1 MFGGRAARVV
11 DRLAVHSH
19 GGSPVHIRRIS
30 FVGARTERFE
40 AMADFARD
48 VLGLAPR
55 YRDDGWAV
63 FQLESG
69 DRDFFEVYRPG
80 HYDERLMPPEAGGL
94 MISFEVD
101 DLEAARAELIAAGA
115 EIVADILWAAEAFG
129 DPQYEG
135 FGWFFFRAPD
145 GIIYAMQQGS
155 APSTPGDR
163 GDA

>member
-1 MFGGRAARVV
+1 
-11 DRLAVHSH
+11 
-19 GGSPVHIRRIS
+19 VHIRRIS
-30 FVGARTERFE
+30 FVGAKTERLD
-40 AMADFARD
+40 AMADFVGD

-55 YRDDGWAV
+55 HRDDGWAV

-69 DRDFFEVYRPG
+69 NRDFFEVFRPG
-80 HYDERLMPPEAGGL
+80 QYDVRLMPSEAGGL

-101 DLEAARAELIAAGA
+101 DLDAARAELIAAGI
-115 EIVADILWAAEAFG
+115 EIVADTVWAAEAFG
-129 DPQYEG
+129 NRQLEG